1 MKRNSKWLTAL
12 LITGC
17 AGAWAG
23 QSARAELC
31 DVERTTIRTYLP
43 GAYEDYIEGRPVEV
57 TRTTTVQDA
66 PWLKNRQMRRAQW
79 VVDSDEPTAAIETR
93 RLEPVGERWI
103 EQRACPVAERRVFY
117 SQPVSV
123 RETRLEPVGERVT
136 TRHYR
141 KMSKSCISAREGH
154 RSVKKTIKRGAK
166 RTGYAIRDVA
176 ERTGETLEH
185 VGERIADVFVDRTPD
200 DAVIVEPASTDLSRT
215 GPWYLNPSTDYDNPY
230 R

>member
-1 MKRNSKWLTAL
+1 MKRNSKWLAAL

-43 GAYEDYIEGRPVEV
+43 GAYEAYIEGRPVEV
-57 TRTTTVQDA
+57 TRTTTIQKA
-66 PWLKNRQMRRAQW
+66 PWLKHRKMNQARW
-79 VVDSDEPTAAIETR
+79 VVETSEPTAVRES
-93 RLEPVGERWI
+93 RLEPVAEKWI

-117 SQPVSV
+117 SQPVTV
-123 RETRLEPVGERVT
+123 REAPLAPVGERITT
-136 TRHYR
+136 TRYR

-154 RSVKKTIKRGAK
+154 HGVKKSLKRGAK
-166 RTGYAIRDVA
+166 RTGYAIRNAA

-215 GPWYLNPSTDYDNPY
+215 GPWYLNPAVDYDNPY